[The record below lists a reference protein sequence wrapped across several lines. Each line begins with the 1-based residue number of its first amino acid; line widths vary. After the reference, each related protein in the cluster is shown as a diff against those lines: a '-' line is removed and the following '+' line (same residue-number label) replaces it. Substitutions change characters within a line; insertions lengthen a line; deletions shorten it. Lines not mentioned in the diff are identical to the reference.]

1 MKQMGRPKMG
11 KEAKTIIKSVRF
23 TEEEIKQLNSM
34 SNYLE
39 IPLMVLIRNL
49 TLTCLEDAELLKKA
63 GVLELAKGIKQTSE
77 AIEKFKSIKQT
88 QTL

>member
-34 SNYLE
+34 SDYLE

-49 TLTCLEDAELLKKA
+49 TLTCL
-63 GVLELAKGIKQTSE
+63 
-77 AIEKFKSIKQT
+77 
-88 QTL
+88 

>member
-1 MKQMGRPKMG
+1 MKQMGRPKIG
-11 KEAKTIIKSVRF
+11 KKAKTIIKSVRF
-23 TEEEIKQLNSM
+23 TEEEIKQLDSM
-34 SNYLE
+34 SDYLE

-49 TLTCLEDAELLKKA
+49 TLTCLEDAEILKKV
-63 GVLELAKGIKQTSE
+63 GVLGLAKGIKETSK